1 MAEKLLRNA
10 QKRSSQI
17 LKKTNKN
24 LLAKDKGIV
33 KDLSKRYNLTSHE
46 ISCFKE
52 AFALLDQDKRGTIDA
67 VEFVRALNEFGTEC
81 TEAEIKSLLEMQES
95 AGGRIDYPGFLN
107 KMQHRDGDD
116 VKAEEQIAWELV
128 AGVDKTF
135 NSESLRTYFS
145 KLDRSLTDAE
155 LEYMVKFIASDGK
168 EVTRNDFSKLFNETQ
183 DKYS

>member
-1 MAEKLLRNA
+1 M
-10 QKRSSQI
+10 
-17 LKKTNKN
+17 N
-24 LLAKDKGIV
+24 LLAGDQGIV

-46 ISCFKE
+46 IACFKE

-67 VEFVRALNEFGTEC
+67 SEFVRALNEFGTEC

-107 KMQHRDGDD
+107 KMQHRDMDD

-135 NSESLRTYFS
+135 NAESLRRYFT
-145 KLDRSLTDAE
+145 KLDRELTAAE
-155 LEYMVKFIASDGK
+155 LEYMVKFIASDEK
-168 EVTRNDFSKLFNETQ
+168 EVSRLITIVEYFSYMSLYQTVKDGLP
-183 DKYS
+183 